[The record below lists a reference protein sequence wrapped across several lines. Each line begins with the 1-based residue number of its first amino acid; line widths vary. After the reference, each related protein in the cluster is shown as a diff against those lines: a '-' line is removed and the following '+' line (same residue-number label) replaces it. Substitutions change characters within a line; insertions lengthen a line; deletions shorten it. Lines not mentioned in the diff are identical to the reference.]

1 MTRES
6 AGVKWIVLDLDRC
19 LDKSPA
25 QAYGRVSMTTPGLET
40 PETSAAARST
50 SRGVNATLWIL
61 DLLAAR
67 GPLHLSELARELPVP
82 KSTIHRICSVLVDRS
97 WAVRDE
103 QGRFQLGIRAFAM
116 TVAGSDL
123 PIVTAFR
130 TVAASLLTRHNETV
144 CLAVLDGDESVYVA
158 IEETSHPVRLV
169 TRVGSRTPAFASA
182 SGRVILAGRSP
193 SAIDAEFAGRP
204 LVTPTGR
211 RLNGVAE
218 LQAILDVVRRS
229 GYAENNGETAIG
241 LYAASVPVE
250 NAAGAIIAALTT
262 CIPTSRITAERHG
275 PLLDDL
281 VAAGRQLSE
290 LVSWLPAYDARGPAV
305 AGSAP

>member
-1 MTRES
+1 MS
-6 AGVKWIVLDLDRC
+6 ASKLD
-19 LDKSPA
+19 
-25 QAYGRVSMTTPGLET
+25 TPD
-40 PETSAAARST
+40 TSAAARST
-50 SRGVNATLWIL
+50 SRGVNATLGIL

-67 GPLHLSELARELPVP
+67 GPLQLSELARELPVP

-103 QGRFQLGIRAFAM
+103 QGRFQLGIRALAM
-116 TVAGSDL
+116 SVGGSDL

-130 TVAASLLTRHNETV
+130 TVAAGLLTRHNETV
-144 CLAVLDGDESVYVA
+144 CLAVLDGDESVYIA

-182 SGRVILAGRSP
+182 SGRVILSGNSQ
-193 SAIDAEFAGRP
+193 SVIDARFAGRP

-211 RLNGVAE
+211 RLNGIAE
-218 LQAILDVVRRS
+218 LRSILDGVRRS

-241 LYAASVPVE
+241 LYAASVPVQ
-250 NAAGAIIAALTT
+250 NSAGAIIAALTA
-262 CIPTSRITAERHG
+262 CIPTSRMTAERHR

-290 LVSWLPAYDARGPAV
+290 LVSWLPAYDARRPAV
-305 AGSAP
+305 PTAASPS